1 MAHPMRILTTALVL
15 SVAAPAML
23 ATPALAEGEGTREVA
38 VITIAKDTKVHA
50 EIVHDIVAAFK
61 KDQNFVLKDLH
72 GVLNAGGEVQDQNN
86 VKTAQ
91 AFVKAAKAAL
101 KAGDWEEAAEQF
113 ESASRLMEKSYAFLP
128 DKDAYPQVLLQ
139 LGAAQISA
147 GDKSTGKDTLKKAAI
162 MKADVAASDIG
173 QAAAQA
179 YEKAMAEVEKL
190 PLGAVQLNSLP
201 SNAEVYVDGKYKGVT
216 PVTVAGLRVGPHQVA
231 LYKDGYGRKGA
242 QIVINPTAMV
252 EEEIELE
259 VARRKLLLDDLSKQ
273 LETEIA
279 GLKGERPRGGEGVSQ
294 IANLLYSET
303 AVVVKISGPTDEKKV
318 EAFIFDTQSQ
328 ILLKRVTKS
337 IDWSYRNKKA
347 AQDLVKEL
355 TSFNYAEALGGDVSE
370 APKAGDDSIV
380 SKWWFWTIIGVVVVG
395 GTAGILVATLPGEAE
410 PAFAKDGNGAIV
422 LSF

>member
-1 MAHPMRILTTALVL
+1 MRILTTALAL
-15 SVAAPAML
+15 SIAAPALL
-23 ATPALAEGEGTREVA
+23 AAPALADGEGTREVA

-61 KDQNFVLKDLH
+61 RDRNFVLKDLH
-72 GVLNAGGEVQDQNN
+72 AVLNAGGEVQDQNN

-113 ESASRLMEKSYAFLP
+113 DSASRLMEKSYAFLP
-128 DKDAYPQVLLQ
+128 NKDDYPQVLLQ
-139 LGAAQISA
+139 LGAAQLSA
-147 GDKSTGKDTLKKAAI
+147 GDKSMGKETLKKAAI
-162 MKADVAASDIG
+162 LKADVALSDIG

-179 YEKAMAEVEKL
+179 YAKAVAEVDKL
-190 PLGAVQLNSLP
+190 PLGAVQLASLP
-201 SNAEVYVDGKYKGVT
+201 TNAEVYVDGKYKGVT

-242 QIVINPTAMV
+242 QIVISPTDMV
-252 EEEIELE
+252 DEEIELE

-279 GLKGERPRGGEGVSQ
+279 GLKGERPRGGEGVNQ

-303 AVVVKISGPTDEKKV
+303 AVVVKISGPTDEKQV

-328 ILLKRVTKS
+328 ILLKRVTKT

-370 APKAGDDSIV
+370 APKGDDSIV